1 MVMNWS
7 QDNLRQSPSQENKVN
22 NVVIY
27 SYQDPSL
34 LLSLVVDDRFR
45 DFVGSKSLF
54 DQKNAPFFKAPNL
67 LDEARV
73 CLDSSGGKIPPN
85 FGRQDFPY

>member
-1 MVMNWS
+1 MNWS

-34 LLSLVVDDRFR
+34 LLSLVVD
-45 DFVGSKSLF
+45 
-54 DQKNAPFFKAPNL
+54 QKNAPFFKAPIL
-67 LDEARV
+67 LDKARV
-73 CLDSSGGKIPPN
+73 CLDPSGGKIPPK
-85 FGRQDFPY
+85 FGRQDFVY